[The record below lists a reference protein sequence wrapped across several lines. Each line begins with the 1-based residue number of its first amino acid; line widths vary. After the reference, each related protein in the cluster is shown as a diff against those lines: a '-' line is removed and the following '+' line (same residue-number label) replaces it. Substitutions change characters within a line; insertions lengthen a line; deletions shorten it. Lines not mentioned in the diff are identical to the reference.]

1 MPSKSHRSWGF
12 SSRQPS
18 AGSRLGMGGAGPE
31 DDWTEDHG
39 WSAEI
44 AAAELEFTRDKG
56 LINAGEIY
64 RAHKLPEPRRRPSPS
79 RGRGSR
85 TIE

>member
-1 MPSKSHRSWGF
+1 MPSKSHRSWDS

-18 AGSRLGMGGAGPE
+18 ADRRPVRGGAGPE
-31 DDWTEDHG
+31 DDWTEDHD

-44 AAAELEFTRDKG
+44 AAAEREFARNKG
-56 LINAGEIY
+56 LIDAGETF
-64 RAHKLPEPRRRPSPS
+64 RAHKPPEPRRRPSPN
-79 RGRGSR
+79 RGWKGP